1 MTIKDY
7 FEWKMQSADK
17 NKYQEVTNIDDL
29 ISKFI
34 EYLDKTATS

>member
-7 FEWKMQSADK
+7 FEWKKQSADK
-17 NKYQEVTNIDDL
+17 GKYQEVTNINDL

-34 EYLDKTATS
+34 EYLEKTATS